1 MLIRTHLS
9 IVVAA
14 IILIL
19 PNIDKLSNIII
30 FSIVALFATLIPD
43 IDNSYSFL
51 GKYKVFR
58 PLQFF
63 VQHRGPLHSFSFMLV
78 VFILLYF
85 FHQISAFAFLLGFG
99 LHLFLDGFTK
109 KGIYPLWPYTKRLG
123 WRMKTGG
130 LFETVFFV
138 AFVVT
143 DVFLFYFFIQNIG

>member
-14 IILIL
+14 IILLL
-19 PNIDKLSNIII
+19 PYIDKLSNIII
-30 FSIVALFATLIPD
+30 FAIVTLFATLIPD

-51 GKYKVFR
+51 GKYKIFR

-63 VQHRGPLHSFSFMLV
+63 VQHRGPLHSFSFMLFV
-78 VFILLYF
+78 FFILYL
-85 FHQISAFAFLLGFG
+85 FHHISAFAFLLGFG

-123 WRMKTGG
+123 WRMKTGS

-138 AFVVT
+138 AFIIVDVV
-143 DVFLFYFFIQNIG
+143 LFYSFIKNIG